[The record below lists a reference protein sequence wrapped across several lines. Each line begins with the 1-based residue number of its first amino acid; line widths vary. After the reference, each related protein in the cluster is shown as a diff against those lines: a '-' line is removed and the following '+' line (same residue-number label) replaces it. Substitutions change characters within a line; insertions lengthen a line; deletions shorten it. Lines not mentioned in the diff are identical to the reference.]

1 MADGGMRSDA
11 GSGWRIL
18 RGDGDGRVDH
28 LPGAGM
34 SGGLVRQPQQQGGHH
49 VRARAACWRA
59 RTMMASTTAPEL
71 TVDAAYLRVH
81 PRPGGDYSPRF
92 GRLAIGFLLPAVAT
106 LGLGLPPALKSV

>member
-18 RGDGDGRVDH
+18 RGDGYGRVDH
-28 LPGAGM
+28 LP
-34 SGGLVRQPQQQGGHH
+34 GGLVRQPQQQGGHH
-49 VRARAACWRA
+49 VRARAPCWRA

-106 LGLGLPPALKSV
+106 LGLGLPSALKSV